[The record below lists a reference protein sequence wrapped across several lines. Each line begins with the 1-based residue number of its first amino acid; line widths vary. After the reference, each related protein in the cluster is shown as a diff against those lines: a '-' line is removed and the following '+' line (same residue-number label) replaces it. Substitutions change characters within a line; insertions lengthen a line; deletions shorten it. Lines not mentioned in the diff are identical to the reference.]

1 MINISTGT
9 RMVTLDDLKAL
20 EAAKDEKAFYS
31 VISEN
36 WRLSNASDGL
46 YLENIDYTAE
56 GLSTEDLAAFLGIDT
71 SAYSVDDGGYCEALQ
86 NDLSDAYQMHEDE
99 VDARVCWAARDEIIS
114 TARQVFE
121 ESHLYYTKGKDA
133 ELLHYI
139 KPLTREEMEASGVD
153 TSKAARIKLSEAIDG
168 LAVQSVGVYSFDTIT
183 EALDAIKL
191 VGKYTEEEVYNAAQ
205 RTRDE
210 EAIGFMEYID
220 AHALNLYTTDWGD
233 ELRRIVFE
241 LLESFE
247 CTCDFEDIHRGKE
260 KLSDLIKLL
269 KSDDFERIYSKDDLA
284 TDYIDINAAIV
295 LGGAIDSFIDW
306 MQEQEQ
312 DDSGLQSLKTRLDEN
327 SALAFDKTFR
337 TSLAEE
343 LQKLLK

>member
-1 MINISTGT
+1 MINISPNT

-20 EAAKDEKAFYS
+20 ETAKDKKAFYS

-46 YLENIDYTAE
+46 YIENIDYTAK
-56 GLSTEDLAAFLGIDT
+56 GLSTEDLAAFLGVDI
-71 SAYSVDDGGYCEALQ
+71 SAYADDDEGREALQ
-86 NDLSDAYQMHEDE
+86 NDLSVAYQMRDDE
-99 VDARVCWAARDEIIS
+99 VDAHVCWLARDEIIDM
-114 TARQVFE
+114 AREVFE
-121 ESHLYYTKGKDA
+121 KSHSYTKENDT
-133 ELLHYI
+133 EHLHYI
-139 KPLTREEMEASGVD
+139 KPLPREEMETSGADV
-153 TSKAARIKLSEAIDG
+153 SKAAHIKLSEAIDG
-168 LAVQSVGVYSFDTIT
+168 LAVQVVGTDSFETPT

-191 VGKYTEEEVYNAAQ
+191 VSKYTEEEAYNAACLYSDKE
-205 RTRDE
+205 TIE
-210 EAIGFMEYID
+210 FMEY
-220 AHALNLYTTDWGD
+220 AGALGLNLYTTDWGD
-233 ELRRIVFE
+233 ELRLIVFN

-247 CTCDFEDIHRGKE
+247 CTCDFKDIHRGKE
-260 KLSDLIKLL
+260 KLSDFVKLL

-284 TDYIDINAAIV
+284 ADYIDTNAANV

-312 DDSGLQSLKTRLDEN
+312 DDSGLQSLKTLLAKN
-327 SALAFDKTFR
+327 AVLAFNKTFR

>member
-1 MINISTGT
+1 MNAK
-9 RMVTLDDLKAL
+9 MVTLDDLRDL
-20 EAAKDEKAFYS
+20 ETAADEKAFYK
-31 VISEN
+31 IIDDTIARRGTTLYNE
-36 WRLSNASDGL
+36 SDGL
-46 YLENIDYTAE
+46 YIEYIDYTAPW
-56 GLSTEDLAAFLGIDT
+56 LSNEDLAEFLSIDI
-71 SAYSVDDGGYCEALQ
+71 SEYSSSEDCDALQ
-86 NDLSDAYQMHEDE
+86 DMLSHAYQMHEDE
-99 VDARVCWAARDEIIS
+99 VDARILWLARDEIIDA
-114 TARQVFE
+114 AREVFE
-121 ESHLYYTKGKDA
+121 ESHSYTA
-133 ELLHYI
+133 EDDTEHLHYI
-139 KPLTREEMEASGVD
+139 KPSTKEEMAANGVD
-153 TSKAARIKLSEAIDG
+153 TSKAARLKLSEVIKS
-168 LAVQSVGVYSFDTIT
+168 LAVQRVGVDSFDTPT
-183 EALDAIKL
+183 EALDAIRL
-191 VGKYTEEEVYNAAQ
+191 VGKYTEEEVYDAAQ
-205 RTRDE
+205 RARDE

-233 ELRRIVFE
+233 ELRLIISE